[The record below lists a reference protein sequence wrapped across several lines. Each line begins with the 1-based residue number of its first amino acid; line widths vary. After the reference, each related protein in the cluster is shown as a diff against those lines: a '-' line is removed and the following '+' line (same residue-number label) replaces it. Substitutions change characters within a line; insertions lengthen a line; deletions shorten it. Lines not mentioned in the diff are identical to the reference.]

1 MVPARRA
8 PVAAP
13 WARRTPRRSP
23 RLPACG
29 LALGG
34 EAGARR
40 GARGGRRPSPTTL
53 RRRLRAAPVPDAATP
68 RGRGGAAWAG
78 RRGHRDGTL
87 LGHLEE
93 HRGLAL
99 RPARSAERGASWR
112 AQPPPVLVVWRARR
126 ALAAAGLRRGAPQ
139 AVQVGERCPLG
150 THLREAVEAC
160 RPHQWAALQGAAART
175 AQALTRGAGPG
186 PGTAMDRGRP
196 QGAHGQ
202 PPRRAVAPP
211 PRPAA
216 GGTPSEAIP
225 TRHAQGPPVAPR
237 APPSPR
243 RPQRA
248 GQVGRPAMAYLMR
261 RWREGLPRRR
271 PPLPPIRRGRRR
283 APSRAPGGA
292 PPQRGHR
299 PRSGLSTNGRRA
311 PPRSR
316 RRLRCARPFS
326 PRVRERRGDA
336 LAAGRTAA
344 AARAIEARAR
354 CAQGLQADLAAVTAG
369 RTRPGSPGPGEG
381 HGNRLQRRKRQGSG
395 RADVGRWRPRVRHA
409 A

>member
-1 MVPARRA
+1 MHNQSLMKKPPPQSAR
-8 PVAAP
+8 
-13 WARRTPRRSP
+13 
-23 RLPACG
+23 
-29 LALGG
+29 GG

-53 RRRLRAAPVPDAATP
+53 RRRLRAAPVPAAATP

-93 HRGLAL
+93 HRDLAL

-150 THLREAVEAC
+150 THLREAVDAC

-237 APPSPR
+237 APPRGIRRLPVSASRRRATPPSPR

-248 GQVGRPAMAYLMR
+248 GQGGRPL
-261 RWREGLPRRR
+261 GSGHLCVKL
-271 PPLPPIRRGRRR
+271 PPLGLIARQ
-283 APSRAPGGA
+283 SR
-292 PPQRGHR
+292 
-299 PRSGLSTNGRRA
+299 T
-311 PPRSR
+311 
-316 RRLRCARPFS
+316 
-326 PRVRERRGDA
+326 
-336 LAAGRTAA
+336 
-344 AARAIEARAR
+344 
-354 CAQGLQADLAAVTAG
+354 
-369 RTRPGSPGPGEG
+369 
-381 HGNRLQRRKRQGSG
+381 
-395 RADVGRWRPRVRHA
+395 
-409 A
+409 